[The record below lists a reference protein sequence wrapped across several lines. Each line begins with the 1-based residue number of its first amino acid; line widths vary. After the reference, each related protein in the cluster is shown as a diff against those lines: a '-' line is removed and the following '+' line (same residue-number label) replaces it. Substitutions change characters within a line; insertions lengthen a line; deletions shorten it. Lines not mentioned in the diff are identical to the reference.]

1 MPDAGPPC
9 RTRLARSLAPLSTP
23 SSATSRRAALRSAVS
38 NRSRTKAIK
47 AVAKLPSLG
56 RLRSPRASPS
66 RFPPFALPP
75 RCLPRV
81 RRGAA
86 RRGAF
91 EAAGR
96 GAVKWGRAAPRASSR
111 SRLFYP
117 GSPSL
122 LASPSL
128 FYSISRSFSLIRF
141 IVRAYILF
149 GTSHLFRSHRP
160 RRRRR
165 RRRWNARKALASRDW
180 KGPSH
185 PTPTFSGSLEFFV
198 AITVYLLNVVLSR
211 SFIFRRKVV
220 LRAGFRRKVIRLL

>member
-1 MPDAGPPC
+1 MPNAA
-9 RTRLARSLAPLSTP
+9 RSLARSLVHSLVRHIA
-23 SSATSRRAALRSAVS
+23 SRRAAQRGFQPIANESHK
-38 NRSRTKAIK
+38 SRCQI
-47 AVAKLPSLG
+47 AVARPLALPSRFPLAIP
-56 RLRSPRASPS
+56 SVRASPS
-66 RFPPFALPP
+66 LSPSRS
-75 RCLPRV
+75 
-81 RRGAA
+81 A

>member
-9 RTRLARSLAPLSTP
+9 RTRLAGSLAPLSTP

-56 RLRSPRASPS
+56 RSRSPYVSPS
-66 RFPPFALPP
+66 RFPRSRFPLVVSLAFG
-75 RCLPRV
+75 V
-81 RRGAA
+81 A

-91 EAAGR
+91 EAAAGR

-128 FYSISRSFSLIRF
+128 FCSISRSFSLIRF

-149 GTSHLFRSHRP
+149 GTSHLFRSHRL

-198 AITVYLLNVVLSR
+198 AITVYLPNVGLSLSLFVEK
-211 SFIFRRKVV
+211 SFCDRY
-220 LRAGFRRKVIRLL
+220 A